1 MKKRVFAMVL
11 SIALVMTGCG
21 GAHTAGNGAD
31 ETASQDATRT
41 EETGD
46 SSDDSNGGAGSG
58 QPDKPV
64 SSLISGAEE
73 TIYYD
78 PDLVPS
84 VPEYKVAADFSNVTY
99 HKNFAYLFESEYD
112 NDYND
117 TSLLRNALIEKGFA
131 VRNDNSSEFFDVYEG
146 NRYSMFPNFV
156 TVDSL
161 MHTYHLYFAYLLR
174 SIEKES
180 LADRLKTVS
189 TEMLARSTAQY
200 QSLKGTDFEEAA
212 LRNVAFFYVGARL
225 QDPSATEEAKAKDTE
240 LAKQLNEKGK
250 KQETDMAQFKA
261 NGLRTLDSE
270 KSRLRAKIIS
280 EISEVVSKRAQSEGY
295 TLVLNTAY
303 NEDDPKRPI
312 IFTSGKND
320 ITQEV
325 LDILN
330 ADADK
335 KTE

>member
-1 MKKRVFAMVL
+1 MKKLVATLAVCKVICALAVCFTLTFGANAQSQKIATIDMVKVF
-11 SIALVMTGCG
+11 
-21 GAHTAGNGAD
+21 N
-31 ETASQDATRT
+31 E
-41 EETGD
+41 
-46 SSDDSNGGAGSG
+46 
-58 QPDKPV
+58 
-64 SSLISGAEE
+64 
-73 TIYYD
+73 YY
-78 PDLVPS
+78 
-84 VPEYKVAADFSNVTY
+84 K
-99 HKNFAYLFESEYD
+99 
-112 NDYND
+112 
-117 TSLLRNALIEKGFA
+117 
-131 VRNDNSSEFFDVYEG
+131 
-146 NRYSMFPNFV
+146 
-156 TVDSL
+156 
-161 MHTYHLYFAYLLR
+161 
-174 SIEKES
+174 
-180 LADRLKTVS
+180 
-189 TEMLARSTAQY
+189 TAQVNKQISELSEKY
-200 QSLKGTDFEEAA
+200 NAEWIQFETDLKAIKEEY
-212 LRNVAFFYVGARL
+212 LEVIKRL
-225 QDPSATEEAKAKDTE
+225 QDPAATEEAKAKDTE

-280 EISEVVSKRAQSEGY
+280 EISEVVSKRAQSDGY